1 MSTESNNLTTSEGKR
16 LVAAKIAGAVSSGG
30 SPVRVINAFI
40 QVQDYQGLDRYLSKH
55 KVPNDI
61 LTASLQ
67 SACMRSD
74 SEAVGTFAKH
84 GANVNHADQ
93 FGTTLLHFAMRG
105 GGDENVIKALVA
117 HGLEYHA
124 WRSEGMPLLHWACST
139 GLINLVDCQSVINKY
154 VRQM

>member
-1 MSTESNNLTTSEGKR
+1 MSITDNNLTTSEGKR
-16 LVAAKIAGAVSSGG
+16 LVAAKIASAVSSGG
-30 SPVRVINAFI
+30 SPARVINAFI
-40 QVQDYQGLDRYLSKH
+40 QVKDYQGLDKYLSKH
-55 KVPNDI
+55 KVPTDI

-84 GANVNHADQ
+84 GGNVNHTDQ

-117 HGLEYHA
+117 HGLEYHS
-124 WRSEGMPLLHWACST
+124 WRSAGMPLLHWSCST
-139 GLINLVDCQSVINKY
+139 GLINLVE
-154 VRQM
+154 